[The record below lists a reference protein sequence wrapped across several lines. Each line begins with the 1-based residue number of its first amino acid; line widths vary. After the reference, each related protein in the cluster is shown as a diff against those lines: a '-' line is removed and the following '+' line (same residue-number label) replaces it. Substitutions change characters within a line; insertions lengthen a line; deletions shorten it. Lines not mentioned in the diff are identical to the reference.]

1 MSLDMLSEMIES
13 YRAGDLDLVEDLYTE
28 GEELIE
34 REGPFY
40 HNTQGRFSSAASASS
55 LSMGDNGPKYK
66 MSGGKRKGQVK
77 VCGRLARRSR
87 TNKLC
92 STGKFP
98 SYYKGGK
105 GRGQRARGAAPSVA
119 AEPAAG
125 GKKKGRS
132 RVLRRANASAA
143 KRALRSRGHDLG
155 GKSDKALK
163 RAVGQLVK
171 GLNRARGEAGKEKYR
186 AALDVLQPEFEAR
199 GMPNFIEKSSK
210 LMATRIQQGTSR
222 LRKAPVRK
230 EKDAE
235 VAAEDYDYYGESLE
249 DDAVDLLSDIF
260 DDGEE

>member
-1 MSLDMLSEMIES
+1 MTLDMLSEMIES

-119 AEPAAG
+119 AEPAAQG
-125 GKKKGRS
+125 GGRRKAQASGKKLAQVSGK
-132 RVLRRANASAA
+132 LRQ
-143 KRALRSRGHDLG
+143 RGVDLTQV
-155 GKSDKALK
+155 SD
-163 RAVGQLVK
+163 R
-171 GLNRARGEAGKEKYR
+171 
-186 AALDVLQPEFEAR
+186 
-199 GMPNFIEKSSK
+199 
-210 LMATRIQQGTSR
+210 R
-222 LRKAPVRK
+222 LRKTARDLAVIQKKARTN
-230 EKDAE
+230 EAADRAE
-235 VAAEDYDYYGESLE
+235 QGIQLIAAEMKRRGYAGDFAKKAKETGRAAMIVGGNRRASKSRAAVAEDENDDLADMLAPMLDEGGDEEEDY
-249 DDAVDLLSDIF
+249 
-260 DDGEE
+260 